1 MTASTLSL
9 PQHDGDIAAA
19 DSRPASMVQA
29 APLHLLKFN
38 YDATTPLVNI
48 SLSIHPNQKTDDG
61 KGSALEEDIKLVY
74 RGTHEGG
81 FNQVFSLPAQ
91 AALDLSD
98 AIASPSAQIANESAS
113 ILDGDGKSAGNTHIL
128 PVARQ
133 SHSEDTNRSSLERSM
148 GNMHVEGATQP
159 DLATVPEVGG
169 LNTTSDAQTT
179 PQESTRTPR
188 RFSIFARRQ
197 REPDVEEA
205 AQIEMTNRA
214 ENTAEN
220 QAKEHKEPENG
231 MRLLIKIEAVGP
243 EGELSMKAGTATL
256 LKQMKQARLSSG
268 TTLSS
273 HISSSMAC
281 GYMIPSL
288 ILARA

>member
-1 MTASTLSL
+1 
-9 PQHDGDIAAA
+9 
-19 DSRPASMVQA
+19 
-29 APLHLLKFN
+29 
-38 YDATTPLVNI
+38 
-48 SLSIHPNQKTDDG
+48 
-61 KGSALEEDIKLVY
+61 
-74 RGTHEGG
+74 
-81 FNQVFSLPAQ
+81 
-91 AALDLSD
+91 
-98 AIASPSAQIANESAS
+98 
-113 ILDGDGKSAGNTHIL
+113 
-128 PVARQ
+128 
-133 SHSEDTNRSSLERSM
+133 
-148 GNMHVEGATQP
+148 MHVEGATQP

-188 RFSIFARRQ
+188 RFGIFARRQ

-256 LKQMKQARLSSG
+256 LKQMK
-268 TTLSS
+268 
-273 HISSSMAC
+273 
-281 GYMIPSL
+281 
-288 ILARA
+288 